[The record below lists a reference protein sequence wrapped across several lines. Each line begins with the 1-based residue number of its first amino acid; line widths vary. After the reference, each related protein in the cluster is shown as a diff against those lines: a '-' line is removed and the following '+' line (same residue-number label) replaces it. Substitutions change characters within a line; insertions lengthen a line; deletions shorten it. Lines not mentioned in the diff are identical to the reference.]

1 MLPEKLYECRRR
13 MGLSQEQLAEQVGVS
28 RQTVSKWETGTST
41 TELEKL
47 IALSQC
53 FGITVDE
60 LVQGVAPAANT
71 SKSTVP
77 KLGPILV
84 LLGGLMLCVFGLI
97 IAFSPEASQIISTSS
112 VITINGTGIAMLIA
126 AVLMAAG
133 ILLTIK
139 KK

>member
-41 TELEKL
+41 PELEKL

-60 LVQGVAPAANT
+60 LVQGVAPTANT

-126 AVLMAAG
+126 AVLMQQAFF
-133 ILLTIK
+133 
-139 KK
+139 